1 MFEEYDLSNRRKNE
15 WLLLSVSFT
24 TKFGLVFVLTLEN
37 TCSQRFHFKDNRKS
51 ISSFFLKNGTIGFQN
66 KPLLERSA
74 CFYVTITGNFE
85 RFRYFQFKTD
95 FLENENFFQKTG
107 VLFFQFKK
115 LRLKTHHFHTKLPY
129 QKPILR

>member
-1 MFEEYDLSNRRKNE
+1 MVAPFSKFYDKIWVGFCL
-15 WLLLSVSFT
+15 
-24 TKFGLVFVLTLEN
+24 N
-37 TCSQRFHFKDNRKS
+37 TGKDNRKS

-66 KPLLERSA
+66 KPLFERSA

-107 VLFFQFKK
+107 VLFF
-115 LRLKTHHFHTKLPY
+115 
-129 QKPILR
+129 